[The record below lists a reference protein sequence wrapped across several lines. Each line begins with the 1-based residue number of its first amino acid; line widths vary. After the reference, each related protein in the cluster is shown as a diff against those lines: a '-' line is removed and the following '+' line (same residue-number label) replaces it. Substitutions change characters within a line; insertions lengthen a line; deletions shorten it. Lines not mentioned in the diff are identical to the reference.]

1 MYVRLQQKY
10 AKLKHAFA
18 FRTKACLFRSLCLGI
33 LLLGVYTDMS
43 SEHINTHEFKM
54 MGMCLEA
61 ELFLN
66 ASADFRGMKRRKL
79 IALRGVQNIMCQ
91 IVKCLGRFQA
101 TD

>member
-1 MYVRLQQKY
+1 
-10 AKLKHAFA
+10 
-18 FRTKACLFRSLCLGI
+18 
-33 LLLGVYTDMS
+33 
-43 SEHINTHEFKM
+43 M

-101 TD
+101 TDWISLLIPYWQAHIIMQG